1 LHSVFPESEREEPRR
16 RSIRTGE
23 TWPEGRAGVARTRA
37 KAYDRHMS
45 GLPVPRP
52 IMVAALAVFSG
63 ACSVAPTGDIADTD
77 SGSTHALISVKRS
90 ASVNAAEET
99 RAEAFAGFLQAPP
112 YVEPG
117 AVLRLAGL
125 GLALPAIGQ
134 CQKAAPEAEAG
145 AAVGRVELLEVGE
158 VTLAAGG
165 SVTTLAPRAFPSV
178 TDSISGVV
186 YTTRD
191 RAAGPLPAASA
202 YTVATTGS
210 ASLGPISV
218 DVAAPGPLEGFEL
231 GGLPLAEVGAID
243 AGTAIELAWIA
254 GAASDVVYVTFETPS
269 SASTCAFRD
278 ADGHGTVPVSVL
290 PGPSNATVSV
300 HRLRTLPF
308 ADLGLTRGELRF
320 DFAITAELAFE

>member
-1 LHSVFPESEREEPRR
+1 
-16 RSIRTGE
+16 
-23 TWPEGRAGVARTRA
+23 
-37 KAYDRHMS
+37 MS
-45 GLPVPRP
+45 GLPVIRP
-52 IMVAALAVFSG
+52 ILVTTLSAFAWG
-63 ACSVAPTGDIADTD
+63 CSVAPTGDIADTD

-90 ASVNAAEET
+90 AAAAAATEDT

-112 YVEPG
+112 EVEPG
-117 AVLRLAGL
+117 AVLRIAGL
-125 GLALPAIGQ
+125 GLDLPAAGQ
-134 CQKAAPEAEAG
+134 CAKGVAEPGSETAF
-145 AAVGRVELLEVGE
+145 VEFLEVGE
-158 VTLAAGG
+158 VTLTAGG

-191 RAAGPLPAASA
+191 RAAGPLPAAKA

-218 DVAAPGPLEGFEL
+218 DVAAPSPLESFEL
-231 GGLPLAEVGAID
+231 AGLPLSEVAAVE
-243 AGTAIELAWIA
+243 AGTAVELSWLA
-254 GAASDVVYVTFETPS
+254 GAPNDVVYIAIDTRFGTT
-269 SASTCAFRD
+269 TCAFRD
-278 ADGHGTVPVSVL
+278 ADGHGIIPASEL

-320 DFAITAELAFE
+320 DFALTAELAFE

>member
-1 LHSVFPESEREEPRR
+1 M
-16 RSIRTGE
+16 I
-23 TWPEGRAGVARTRA
+23 VA
-37 KAYDRHMS
+37 S
-45 GLPVPRP
+45 L
-52 IMVAALAVFSG
+52 AAFAG
-63 ACSVAPTGDIADTD
+63 ACSVAPTGDIADTE

-90 ASVNAAEET
+90 ASVSATEET

-112 YVEPG
+112 DVEPG
-117 AVLRLAGL
+117 TVLRLAGL
-125 GLALPAIGQ
+125 GLELPPIGQ
-134 CQKAAPEAEAG
+134 CQKAAPKADAG
-145 AAVGRVELLEVGE
+145 TSVGRVELLEVGE

-210 ASLGPISV
+210 ASLGPISIDVVAPSPV
-218 DVAAPGPLEGFEL
+218 DGFEL
-231 GGLPLAEVGAID
+231 GGLPLAEVGAVD
-243 AGTAIELAWIA
+243 AGIAIDLGWIA
-254 GAASDVVYVTFETPS
+254 GSASDVIYVTFETPGS
-269 SASTCAFRD
+269 TSTCAFRD
-278 ADGHGTVPVSVL
+278 ADGRGTVPASVL
-290 PGPSNATVSV
+290 PGPSNATVSA

>member
-1 LHSVFPESEREEPRR
+1 
-16 RSIRTGE
+16 
-23 TWPEGRAGVARTRA
+23 
-37 KAYDRHMS
+37 MS

-52 IMVAALAVFSG
+52 MLVVTLAAFSG
-63 ACSVAPTGDIADTD
+63 ACSVAPSGDIADTD

-90 ASVNAAEET
+90 ASVNAAEEA

-112 YVEPG
+112 EVEPG
-117 AVLRLAGL
+117 TVLRVAGL
-125 GLALPAIGQ
+125 GLELPAAGQ
-134 CQKAAPEAEAG
+134 CQKAAPKAEAET
-145 AAVGRVELLEVGE
+145 AVGRVELLEVGE

-210 ASLGPISV
+210 ASLGPISI
-218 DVAAPGPLEGFEL
+218 DVAAPAPLEGFEL
-231 GGLPLAEVGAID
+231 GGLPLAEVGAVD
-243 AGTAIELAWIA
+243 AGTPIDLAWIA
-254 GAASDVVYVTFETPS
+254 GAAGDLVYVTVETAT

-278 ADGHGTVPVSVL
+278 ADGRGTVPASAL
-290 PGPSNATVSV
+290 PGPSDATVSV

-320 DFAITAELAFE
+320 DFAITATLAFE